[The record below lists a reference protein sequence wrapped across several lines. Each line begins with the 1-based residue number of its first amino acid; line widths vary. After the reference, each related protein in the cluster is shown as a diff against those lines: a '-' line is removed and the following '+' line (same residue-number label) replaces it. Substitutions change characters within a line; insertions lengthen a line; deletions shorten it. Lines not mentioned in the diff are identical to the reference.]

1 MIFRRSEAPFL
12 QGTPHLSFIY
22 FIAFEFGS
30 MRSQCRFRR
39 LIWRGSTRQRWVQ
52 VSFGPSRTFD
62 GEFSEIACRD
72 CQNSQFALRFLSS
85 SLPSALL
92 HHPLNISPFFFSILL
107 GQVGSCRW
115 KLLKK
120 KSKQRIWLGLFR
132 SDVELATVVFF
143 SLILESF

>member
-1 MIFRRSEAPFL
+1 MILRTSEAPFL

-39 LIWRGSTRQRWVQ
+39 LIWRGSIHQRWVQ
-52 VSFGPSRTFD
+52 VSLGPSRTFD

-72 CQNSQFALRFLSS
+72 YQNSQFALPFLSS
-85 SLPSALL
+85 ALPSALL
-92 HHPLNISPFFFSILL
+92 HHPLNIPPRPFFSILL
-107 GQVGSCRW
+107 EQVGSCQW

-120 KSKQRIWLGLFR
+120 KSKQRIWLGFR
-132 SDVELATVVFF
+132 PGIELATVVFL
-143 SLILESF
+143 SLNLESF